1 MGGSRSPAFSAHT
14 RPRQL
19 ADELLRPKGGPEIP
33 SDLKGVEDCEYTQF
47 PLDPKTDQV
56 TEDKIRLFVEKL
68 RSRFQAFI
76 TTFDLVL
83 NDNGEWE
90 NGEFINEHNLLIDKY
105 NELLS
110 RYNKLVRDYN
120 HHAVVPQPVGRP
132 IAASEAQQAEVAK
145 HHKRSK
151 VARWIAEE
159 MALSRRTVT
168 IIGKLDGSDR
178 TGNQHR
184 RRLGLEPK
192 RKDWRPAAFARLPKQ
207 ATKHLE
213 QGRKL
218 LKEAKG
224 LGR

>member
-159 MALSRRTVT
+159 QTRRQRSHQQSAPPAIRARAQAKRLAPGRLRALAQAGDQTSRARPQASQGGEGARP
-168 IIGKLDGSDR
+168 IG
-178 TGNQHR
+178 
-184 RRLGLEPK
+184 
-192 RKDWRPAAFARLPKQ
+192 
-207 ATKHLE
+207 
-213 QGRKL
+213 GRVHNTHK
-218 LKEAKG
+218 
-224 LGR
+224 